1 MRKSPKILAK
11 RPSWG
16 RCVEILTHPC
26 PGPYWFSLL
35 YWRVREGL
43 PLWEFP
49 AVESLLRGS
58 GVCASSVP
66 AAWRWGGVGALHS
79 RSPPGLARSP
89 PGPLVGPSWR
99 PGQGRGQSPGLRAQQ
114 RLFPFTCPV
123 SLTVLGEGGARCPV
137 PAPDSLSRIC
147 FSVPGQDSGK
157 VVIWNMSPVLQED
170 AEKDER
176 VPKMLCQMDNHLGI
190 SGPFAGF
197 ACWRSSQGQ
206 HVRLWSESSGR
217 AALAPVACCL
227 TRRSWLHTGVSYS
240 AEDPARPQNLL
251 WTVRRYLW

>member
-1 MRKSPKILAK
+1 MGVPSSGIPPERLRCVCQQRARCLAV
-11 RPSWG
+11 G
-16 RCVEILTHPC
+16 RCGC
-26 PGPYWFSLL
+26 PAQ
-35 YWRVREGL
+35 
-43 PLWEFP
+43 PL
-49 AVESLLRGS
+49 
-58 GVCASSVP
+58 AS
-66 AAWRWGGVGALHS
+66 RIGT
-79 RSPPGLARSP
+79 RP

>member
-1 MRKSPKILAK
+1 MGVPSSGIPPERLRCVCQQRARCLAV
-11 RPSWG
+11 G
-16 RCVEILTHPC
+16 RCGCPAQPLASRIGTRPPRAPGGPKLEARPGSRAE
-26 PGPYWFSLL
+26 PGPPS
-35 YWRVREGL
+35 
-43 PLWEFP
+43 
-49 AVESLLRGS
+49 
-58 GVCASSVP
+58 P
-66 AAWRWGGVGALHS
+66 AA
-79 RSPPGLARSP
+79 
-89 PGPLVGPSWR
+89 LVSIHL
-99 PGQGRGQSPGLRAQQ
+99 PGQPD
-114 RLFPFTCPV
+114 C
-123 SLTVLGEGGARCPV
+123 VLGEGGARCPV

>member
-1 MRKSPKILAK
+1 MGVPSSGIPPERLRCVCQQRARCLAV
-11 RPSWG
+11 G
-16 RCVEILTHPC
+16 RCGC
-26 PGPYWFSLL
+26 PAQ
-35 YWRVREGL
+35 
-43 PLWEFP
+43 PL
-49 AVESLLRGS
+49 
-58 GVCASSVP
+58 AS
-66 AAWRWGGVGALHS
+66 RIGT
-79 RSPPGLARSP
+79 RP

-114 RLFPFTCPV
+114 RLFPFTCLV